1 MRIVVDGMGG
11 APGSSGYVILEHLLE
26 AWGALGVDELHVL
39 LHPASTMVLPDSV
52 VVERVHYGRNIPA
65 SRVRAQTF
73 QIPRLCRRIGAD
85 AMLGFT
91 PSTSMSP
98 LPCPRVIIAYDMRHD
113 LLPHQF
119 PFKTRW
125 HKKISYGIG
134 WHQADAIACI
144 TERTRNDLV
153 GPRPW
158 LRDRLVGLAPLGSD
172 HVAAWT
178 VTPNA
183 EPYAVAFGQYG
194 NKNVGMVIDAWAIL
208 RDRGTAMP
216 LKLLGMPESERA
228 RAEAQIARLN
238 LGDLVTSVG
247 WLFGDDLRQC
257 FGGAG
262 VFVFPSEFEGFGIPA
277 VEAMRLR
284 IPLVISPEAALM
296 EVTDGRATVMSDFG
310 AAPLAEAVEKA
321 LTTTPAEL
329 DAARERAMEFT
340 WSRMAN
346 SLRDLIGQ
354 ALAKRGKAPTP
365 DSVVGE
371 PA

>member
-1 MRIVVDGMGG
+1 MAG

-26 AWGALGVDELHVL
+26 GWGNLGLDQLHVL
-39 LHPASTMVLPDSV
+39 LHPSSTMSLPDSV
-52 VVERVHYGRNIPA
+52 VVEPVHYGRNVAA
-65 SRVRAQTF
+65 SRIKAQTVL
-73 QIPRLCRRIGAD
+73 IPRLCRRIGAD

-125 HKKISYGIG
+125 NKKISYGIG

-144 TERTRNDLV
+144 TERTRHDLL

-158 LRDRLVGLAPLGSD
+158 LRKRLVGLAPLGSD
-172 HVAAWT
+172 HVASWT
-178 VTPNA
+178 VTPSA

-194 NKNVGMVIDAWAIL
+194 NKNVDMVIDAWAIL
-208 RDRGTAMP
+208 RDRGAAMP
-216 LKLLGMPESERA
+216 IKLIGMPESERA
-228 RAEAQIARLN
+228 TAEAHIKRLG
-238 LGDLVTSVG
+238 LTDLVTPVG

-262 VFVFPSEFEGFGIPA
+262 LFVFPSEFEGFGIPA

-296 EVTDGRATVMSDFG
+296 EVTAGHATVMSDFG
-310 AAPLAEAVEKA
+310 PAPLADAVEKA
-321 LTTTPAEL
+321 LTSTPADLE
-329 DAARERAMEFT
+329 AARERAMEFT
-340 WSRMAN
+340 WPRMAN
-346 SLRDLIGQ
+346 DLRGLIAQ
-354 ALAKRGKAPTP
+354 AIERRGKRPPVDAASGT
-365 DSVVGE
+365 GG
-371 PA
+371 

>member
-1 MRIVVDGMGG
+1 MKIVVDGLGG
-11 APGSSGYVILEHLLE
+11 APGSSGYVILEHMLN
-26 AWGALGVDELHVL
+26 AWGNLEVDDLHVL
-39 LHPASTMVLPDSV
+39 LHPDSTMSLPDSV
-52 VVERVHYGRNIPA
+52 IQEPVRWGRNIQA

-73 QIPRLCRRIGAD
+73 LIPRLCRRLGAD

-91 PSTSMSP
+91 PSTSMAP
-98 LPCPRVIIAYDMRHD
+98 LPCVRAIIAYDMRHD

-119 PFKTRW
+119 PFKVRW
-125 HKKISYGIG
+125 AKKISYGVG
-134 WHQADAIACI
+134 WRQADAIACI
-144 TERTRNDLV
+144 TERTRNDLL

-158 LRDRLVGLAPLGSD
+158 LRDHLVGIAPLGSD
-172 HVAAWT
+172 HVASWT
-178 VTPNA
+178 VTPSA
-183 EPYAVAFGQYG
+183 EPYALAFGQYG
-194 NKNVGMVIDAWAIL
+194 NKNVGMVLDAWAIL

-228 RAEAQIARLN
+228 KAEAQIARLR

-262 VFVFPSEFEGFGIPA
+262 LFVFPSEFEGFGIPA

-284 IPLVISPEAALM
+284 IPLVVSPEAALM

-310 AAPLAEAVEKA
+310 PAPLAEAVEKA
-321 LTTTPAEL
+321 MTSTPVEL

-340 WSRMAN
+340 WTRMAN
-346 SLRDLIGQ
+346 SLRGLIAQ
-354 ALAKRGKAPTP
+354 AIARRGRAPAS
-365 DSVVGE
+365 DSVVDH